1 MASKII
7 ETTHDYEP
15 VNKYIDEKA
24 RIKRTRSVWGY
35 TRSLALFLIAF
46 GIFLILAAY
55 AYHIFKKPHPLQQ
68 DEMDQQQSENIH
80 KEVINKNKKIKE
92 LEDNIKQLESD
103 VEENPENQLLKQQ
116 LKEQTNEVKKAKQ
129 EKKELE
135 KKLEEKNR
143 KIVDGEV
150 IKYNQTTH
158 QFETTQRD
166 GYSITIRRKYPTT
179 TDLLEQTGNYEE
191 TCYLAKGNITFE
203 YEQNVAL
210 QTKSL
215 NVLGLTVDQVRSYE
229 KYCQRTK

>member
-116 LKEQTNEVKKAKQ
+116 LEEKTNEVKKAKQ

-158 QFETTQRD
+158 QFATMDRD
-166 GYSITIRRKYPTT
+166 GYSITTRRRYPTT
-179 TDLLEQTGNYEE
+179 TDLLEQTGKYEE
-191 TCYLAKGNITFE
+191 TCYLAKGNIKFE
-203 YEQNVAL
+203 YEQGVVL
-210 QTKSL
+210 QTENL
-215 NVLGLTVDQVRSYE
+215 NLLGLTIDQVRTYE
-229 KYCQRTK
+229 KYCKRTK